1 MLNQPTITAEILG
14 SMKGSIIKAVGPR
27 ADMDDLVNDAV
38 VRVLSQMEAFDAT
51 RGSFANFCCKI
62 AGNNARNHMKAEGYR
77 SHDVV
82 TASDEDG
89 EGGGE
94 MIVDSLPG
102 SDGRVETMRAFEAAE
117 LAEAISEIEDDTDRA
132 FVRALIRG
140 ESIGDAGKPFGWNAV
155 KATRKRA
162 ALLAELKAAMSDGDE
177 DESDE
182 DGDE

>member
-14 SMKGSIIKAVGPR
+14 SMTGSIIKAVGKN
-27 ADMDDLVNDAV
+27 ADLADLVNDAV
-38 VRVLSQMEAFDAT
+38 VRVLSQMEAFDAS
-51 RGSFANFCCKI
+51 RGSFSNFCCKI
-62 AGNNARNHMKAEGYR
+62 AGNTARNHVKAEGYR

-102 SDGRVETMRAFEAAE
+102 SDGRVEVTRSMEAAD
-117 LAEAISEIEDDTDRA
+117 LALAISEIEDDTDRA

-162 ALLAELKAAMSDGDE
+162 ALLAALKAAMADE
-177 DESDE
+177 DGEASDE

>member
-1 MLNQPTITAEILG
+1 MLNQPTITTEILG
-14 SMKGSIIKAVGPR
+14 SMTGSIIKAVGKN
-27 ADMDDLVNDAV
+27 ADLHDLVNDAV
-38 VRVLSQMEAFDAT
+38 VRVLSQIESFDAT
-51 RGSFANFCCKI
+51 RGSFSNFCCKI
-62 AGNNARNHMKAEGYR
+62 ASNTARNHMKAESYR
-77 SHDVV
+77 GHDVV

-102 SDGRVETMRAFEAAE
+102 SDGRVEVTRSLEAQD
-117 LAEAISEIEDDTDRA
+117 LALAISEIEDETDRA

-140 ESIGDAGKPFGWNAV
+140 ESIGDAGKAAGWNAV

-162 ALLAELKAAMSDGDE
+162 ALLAELRAAVADL

-182 DGDE
+182 DGEE